1 LVFFECVHSFT
12 AQYGLIASL
21 FLGGL
26 VGSLTHCAMMCSP
39 FVLAQ
44 SEAGPVL
51 ERPARSLLLPYH
63 LGRMTT
69 YIGLGVLFHS
79 VVNLAYLFSGAR
91 VLISAPLLMLAGVLF
106 LISVFPSLSSLFP
119 WAKPLSLPS
128 GFLAIGG
135 RTSALMRSTSPLPRY
150 GLGILLGFM
159 PCGLVVAA
167 LMAAATAPSAA
178 QAALAMAAFSIGTMP
193 ALMAI
198 GVCGK
203 SLKQRFPKQFR
214 QLSQT
219 AMVVSSLWLFALAG
233 SLIF

>member
-1 LVFFECVHSFT
+1 MFPECVHSLT

-26 VGSLTHCAMMCSP
+26 VGSLTHCSMMCSP
-39 FVLAQ
+39 FVIAQ
-44 SEAGPVL
+44 TEAGPVL
-51 ERPARSLLLPYH
+51 ERPSRSLLLPYH

-69 YIGLGVLFHS
+69 YVGLGVLFHS
-79 VVNLAYLFSGAR
+79 IINLAYLFSGAR

-106 LISVFPSLSSLFP
+106 LINVFPSLTSIFP
-119 WAKPLSLPS
+119 WARQVSLPS

-135 RTSALMRSTSPLPRY
+135 KASGLMRSTSALPRY
-150 GLGILLGFM
+150 VLGVLLGFM

-167 LMAAATAPSAA
+167 LMAAATAPTIP
-178 QAALAMAAFSIGTMP
+178 QAAIAMAAFSIGTMP
-193 ALMAI
+193 ALMTI

-203 SLKQRFPKQFR
+203 GLKQKFPKQFR
-214 QLSQT
+214 QVSQA
-219 AMVVSSLWLFALAG
+219 AMVISSLWLFALAG